1 MAPCEAPKSAAR
13 VSRISIL
20 PSGLLRSGEP
30 SMINRERRVF
40 KLRLRRRVPKRE
52 KPSAMPIP
60 QSLPPERSST
70 PGDQQIRRLALET
83 LDERLQ
89 RYRLVQP
96 KLEKQMMQSLQD
108 YGQVSPIIICPL
120 EGQTVLVDGFK
131 RLHAARSLKGFTHLN
146 ARTLEVDEQAAKAAL
161 FNLNRIVG
169 RPVELEEAW
178 IIYALVREDGLQ
190 QIEVAAM
197 LGRHKSWVNRRLAL
211 IERLCDEARESL
223 RLGLLTPTQGRHLT
237 RLPRGNQKAAM
248 TAATGAAL
256 TSRELS
262 DVVDLL
268 SASSTSEQTHFVL
281 SDPRE
286 ALRQS
291 QSSYVHQWDPRM
303 SAAGNRVAKRLGLL
317 LDCLG
322 KMNTWLR
329 YTGRAELQA
338 VDRQP
343 LTGGFVTLEQETKL
357 VGEATGDFLKE
368 LKLP

>member
-1 MAPCEAPKSAAR
+1 MSSFQELPQR
-13 VSRISIL
+13 VSTTWIGDTAR
-20 PSGLLRSGEP
+20 LLA
-30 SMINRERRVF
+30 I
-40 KLRLRRRVPKRE
+40 
-52 KPSAMPIP
+52 
-60 QSLPPERSST
+60 
-70 PGDQQIRRLALET
+70 ET

-96 KLEKQMMQSLQD
+96 KLERQMLQSLRD
-108 YGQVSPIIICPL
+108 YGQVSPIVVCQL
-120 EGQTVLVDGFK
+120 EGQMVLVDGFK
-131 RLHAARSLKGFTHLN
+131 RLHAARSLKGISQLN
-146 ARTLEVDEQAAKAAL
+146 ARLLETDEQGAKAAV

-190 QIEVAAM
+190 QIEAAQM

-223 RLGLLTPTQGRHLT
+223 RLGLLTPTQARHLT

-248 TAATGAAL
+248 ATATHAAL

-268 SASSTSEQTHFVL
+268 SASSTTEQTNFVL
-281 SDPRE
+281 TKPRE

-291 QSSYVHQWDPRM
+291 QDSYVHHWDPRL
-303 SAAGNRVAKRLGLL
+303 SAAGNRVAKRLAWL
-317 LDCLG
+317 LDNLA

-329 YTGRAELQA
+329 FEGRGQLQA
-338 VDRQP
+338 CDREP
-343 LTGGFVTLEQETKL
+343 ITSGFIRLEQESKL
-357 VGEATGDFLKE
+357 VTEATTDFLKE

>member
-1 MAPCEAPKSAAR
+1 
-13 VSRISIL
+13 
-20 PSGLLRSGEP
+20 
-30 SMINRERRVF
+30 
-40 KLRLRRRVPKRE
+40 
-52 KPSAMPIP
+52 MPISQQMP
-60 QSLPPERSST
+60 LEIQNFER
-70 PGDQQIRRLALET
+70 GDQDRMLALES

-96 KLEKQMMQSLQD
+96 KLEKQMTQSLKD
-108 YGQVSPIIICPL
+108 YGQVSPVIVCQL
-120 EGQTVLVDGFK
+120 QGQTVLVDGFK
-131 RLHAARSLKGFTHLN
+131 RLHAARFLKGFTHLT
-146 ARTLEVDEQAAKAAL
+146 ARTLEFDEQAAKAAL

-190 QIEVAAM
+190 QVEVAAM

-223 RLGLLTPTQGRHLT
+223 RLGLITPTQARHLT
-237 RLPRGNQKAAM
+237 RLPRGNQNAVMA
-248 TAATGAAL
+248 TATNASL

-268 SASSTSEQTHFVL
+268 TASSTTQQQDFVL
-281 SDPRE
+281 TKPRE

-291 QSSYVHQWDPRM
+291 QADYVHQWDPRM
-303 SAAGNRVAKRLGLL
+303 SASGNRIAKRLTLL
-317 LDCLG
+317 LDCTA

-338 VDRQP
+338 VDREP
-343 LTGGFVTLEQETKL
+343 LTSGFVKLQQEASL
-357 VGEATGDFLKE
+357 LSEATADFLKE

>member
-1 MAPCEAPKSAAR
+1 MGR
-13 VSRISIL
+13 MSRPRSVFPSDAHRNSTAGHVRLVPRSITISCTDTEFSRSYGFQSVRSHRRCQTL
-20 PSGLLRSGEP
+20 NRCLRSRSCTSAGQQD
-30 SMINRERRVF
+30 
-40 KLRLRRRVPKRE
+40 RL
-52 KPSAMPIP
+52 
-60 QSLPPERSST
+60 
-70 PGDQQIRRLALET
+70 LALET

-96 KLEKQMMQSLQD
+96 KLERQMTQSLQD
-108 YGQVSPIIICPL
+108 YGQVSPIIVCPL

-131 RLHAARSLKGFTHLN
+131 RLHAARSLKGFTHLQ
-146 ARTLEVDEQAAKAAL
+146 ARLLEVDEQAAKAAL

-223 RLGLLTPTQGRHLT
+223 RLGLLTPTQARHLT

-248 TAATGAAL
+248 TAATHAAL

-268 SASSTSEQTHFVL
+268 SASSTSEQTDFVL
-281 SDPRE
+281 SKPRE

-303 SAAGNRVAKRLGLL
+303 SAAGNRVAKRLAML
-317 LDCLG
+317 LDGLA

-343 LTGGFVTLEQETKL
+343 LTGGFVKLEQETKL
-357 VGEATGDFLKE
+357 VSEATGDFLKE

>member
-1 MAPCEAPKSAAR
+1 MPKPQP
-13 VSRISIL
+13 L
-20 PSGLLRSGEP
+20 PAECSFTSTGQQD
-30 SMINRERRVF
+30 
-40 KLRLRRRVPKRE
+40 RL
-52 KPSAMPIP
+52 
-60 QSLPPERSST
+60 
-70 PGDQQIRRLALET
+70 LALDS

-96 KLEKQMMQSLQD
+96 KLERQMTQSLKD
-108 YGQVSPIIICPL
+108 YGQVSPIIVCPL
-120 EGQTVLVDGFK
+120 EGETVLVDGFK
-131 RLHAARSLKGFTHLN
+131 RLRAARALKGFTHLS
-146 ARTLEVDEQAAKAAL
+146 ARLLEVDEQAAKAAV
-161 FNLNRIVG
+161 FNLNRVVG
-169 RPVELEEAW
+169 RPVELEESW

-223 RLGLLTPTQGRHLT
+223 RLGLLTPTQARHLI

-248 TAATGAAL
+248 TAATAAAL

-268 SASSTSEQTHFVL
+268 SASSTSEQTDFVL
-281 SDPRE
+281 AKPRE

-303 SAAGNRVAKRLGLL
+303 SAAGNRIAKRLGQL
-317 LDCLG
+317 LDSLA

-329 YTGRAELQA
+329 YTGRADLQA
-338 VDRQP
+338 VDREP
-343 LTGGFVTLEQETKL
+343 LTSGFVKLEAEASL
-357 VGEATGDFLKE
+357 VSEATGDFLKE

>member
-1 MAPCEAPKSAAR
+1 MPDSHQLPQQ
-13 VSRISIL
+13 VST
-20 PSGLLRSGEP
+20 
-30 SMINRERRVF
+30 NWV
-40 KLRLRRRVPKRE
+40 
-52 KPSAMPIP
+52 
-60 QSLPPERSST
+60 
-70 PGDQQIRRLALET
+70 GDQVRLLALDT

-96 KLEKQMMQSLQD
+96 KLERQMTQSLRD
-108 YGQVSPIIICPL
+108 YGQVSPVVVCQL
-120 EGQTVLVDGFK
+120 DGQTVLVDGFK
-131 RLHAARSLKGFTHLN
+131 RLHAARSLKGLEQLN
-146 ARTLEVDEQAAKAAL
+146 ARLLEIDEQGAKAAL

-190 QIEVAAM
+190 QIEAAQM

-223 RLGLLTPTQGRHLT
+223 RLGLLTPTQARHLT
-237 RLPRGNQKAAM
+237 RLPRGNQNAAM
-248 TAATGAAL
+248 QAATAASL

-268 SASSTSEQTHFVL
+268 SSSSTTEQTHFVL
-281 SDPRE
+281 SNPRQ

-291 QSSYVHQWDPRM
+291 QSTSVHHWDPRL
-303 SAAGNRVAKRLGLL
+303 SAAGNRVAKRLALL

-322 KMNTWLR
+322 KMNSWLR
-329 YTGRAELQA
+329 FEGRGQLKAC
-338 VDRQP
+338 DREP
-343 LTGGFVTLEQETKL
+343 LSPGFSKLEQESTL
-357 VGEATGDFLKE
+357 VAEATQDFLEE

>member
-1 MAPCEAPKSAAR
+1 MPE
-13 VSRISIL
+13 
-20 PSGLLRSGEP
+20 
-30 SMINRERRVF
+30 F
-40 KLRLRRRVPKRE
+40 Q
-52 KPSAMPIP
+52 PSAHPLP
-60 QSLPPERSST
+60 QAWI
-70 PGDQQIRRLALET
+70 GDEIRQLAIES

-96 KLEKQMMQSLQD
+96 KLERQMSQSLRD
-108 YGQVSPIIICPL
+108 YGQVSPVVVCRL
-120 EGQTVLVDGFK
+120 EGLAVLVDGFK
-131 RLHAARSLKGFTHLN
+131 RLHAARSLKGLTHLS
-146 ARTLEVDEQAAKAAL
+146 ARLLEADEQGAKAAI
-161 FNLNRIVG
+161 FNLNRVSG

-190 QIEVAAM
+190 QVEAAQL

-223 RLGLLTPTQGRHLT
+223 RLGLLTPTLARHLT
-237 RLPRGNQKAAM
+237 RLPRGNQAAAM
-248 TAATGAAL
+248 QAATEAAL

-268 SASSTSEQTHFVL
+268 SASSTTQQTGFVL
-281 SDPRE
+281 SKPRE

-291 QSSYVHQWDPRM
+291 QDAYVHHWDPRL
-303 SAAGNRVAKRLGLL
+303 SVAGNRVARRLAML
-317 LDCLG
+317 LDCLA

-329 YTGRAELQA
+329 LEGRGQLQA
-338 VDRQP
+338 CDREP
-343 LTGGFVTLEQETKL
+343 LTGGFVKLEQETEL

>member
-1 MAPCEAPKSAAR
+1 
-13 VSRISIL
+13 
-20 PSGLLRSGEP
+20 
-30 SMINRERRVF
+30 
-40 KLRLRRRVPKRE
+40 
-52 KPSAMPIP
+52 MPIP
-60 QSLPPERSST
+60 QPVPAECCFTSA
-70 PGDQQIRRLALET
+70 GQQDRFVALDS

-96 KLEKQMMQSLQD
+96 KLERQMTQSLKD
-108 YGQVSPIIICPL
+108 YGQVSPIIICLL
-120 EGQTVLVDGFK
+120 EGETVLVDGFK
-131 RLHAARSLKGFTHLN
+131 RLRAARSLKGFTHLG
-146 ARTLEVDEQAAKAAL
+146 ARLLEVDEQAAKAAV
-161 FNLNRIVG
+161 FNLNRVVG
-169 RPVELEEAW
+169 RPVELEESW

-190 QIEVAAM
+190 QTEVAAM

-223 RLGLLTPTQGRHLT
+223 RLGLLTPTQARHLI
-237 RLPRGNQKAAM
+237 RLPRGNQKAAIM
-248 TAATGAAL
+248 AANDAAL

-281 SDPRE
+281 SQPRE

-303 SAAGNRVAKRLGLL
+303 SAAGNRVAKRLGQL
-317 LDCLG
+317 LDGLARI
-322 KMNTWLR
+322 NSWLR

-338 VDRQP
+338 VDRQV
-343 LTGGFVTLEQETKL
+343 LTGGFVKLEQETKL
-357 VGEATGDFLKE
+357 VSEATGDFLQE

>member
-1 MAPCEAPKSAAR
+1 MPKSQQ
-13 VSRISIL
+13 SSPEYPSIS
-20 PSGLLRSGEP
+20 G
-30 SMINRERRVF
+30 
-40 KLRLRRRVPKRE
+40 
-52 KPSAMPIP
+52 
-60 QSLPPERSST
+60 T
-70 PGDQQIRRLALET
+70 QQDRPLALET
-83 LDERLQ
+83 LDERLR

-96 KLEKQMMQSLQD
+96 KLEQQMTQSLKD
-108 YGQVSPIIICPL
+108 YGQVSPIIVCPL

-131 RLHAARSLKGFTHLN
+131 RLHAARSLKGFTHLS
-146 ARTLEVDEQAAKAAL
+146 ARFLEIDQQAAKAAL
-161 FNLNRIVG
+161 FKLNRIVG
-169 RPVELEEAW
+169 RPVELEESW

-223 RLGLLTPTQGRHLT
+223 RLGLMTPTQARHLT

-248 TAATGAAL
+248 ATATEATL

-268 SASSTSEQTHFVL
+268 SAASTTEQKHFVL
-281 SDPRE
+281 SKPRE

-291 QSSYVHQWDPRM
+291 QSSYAHQWDPRM
-303 SAAGNRVAKRLGLL
+303 STSGNRAAKRLGQL
-317 LDCLG
+317 LDALS

-329 YTGRAELQA
+329 YSGRSELQA
-338 VDRQP
+338 IDREP
-343 LTGGFVTLEQETKL
+343 LTSGFVKLEQETQL
-357 VGEATGDFLKE
+357 VNEATGDFLKE

>member
-1 MAPCEAPKSAAR
+1 MPKSQQR
-13 VSRISIL
+13 PLEIQTF
-20 PSGLLRSGEP
+20 
-30 SMINRERRVF
+30 ER
-40 KLRLRRRVPKRE
+40 
-52 KPSAMPIP
+52 
-60 QSLPPERSST
+60 
-70 PGDQQIRRLALET
+70 GDQDRLLALQD

-96 KLEKQMMQSLQD
+96 KLEKQMTQSLKD
-108 YGQVSPIIICPL
+108 YGQVSPIIVCQL

-131 RLHAARSLKGFTHLN
+131 RLHAARSLKGFTHLK
-146 ARTLEVDEQAAKAAL
+146 ASTLEVDEQGAKAAL

-190 QIEVAAM
+190 QIEAATM

-211 IERLCDEARESL
+211 IERLCAEARESL
-223 RLGLLTPTQGRHLT
+223 RLGLMTPTQARHLT
-237 RLPRGNQKAAM
+237 RLPRGNQKAVMAS
-248 TAATGAAL
+248 ATDAAL

-268 SASSTSEQTHFVL
+268 TASSTTEQTNFVL
-281 SDPRE
+281 TKPRE

-291 QSSYVHQWDPRM
+291 QADYVHQWDPRM
-303 SAAGNRVAKRLGLL
+303 SASGNRVAKRLTLL
-317 LDCLG
+317 LDCLA

-338 VDRQP
+338 VDREP
-343 LTGGFVTLEQETKL
+343 LTSGFVKL
-357 VGEATGDFLKE
+357 QQEATLVSEATSDFLKE

>member
-1 MAPCEAPKSAAR
+1 
-13 VSRISIL
+13 
-20 PSGLLRSGEP
+20 
-30 SMINRERRVF
+30 
-40 KLRLRRRVPKRE
+40 
-52 KPSAMPIP
+52 MPISQQMP
-60 QSLPPERSST
+60 LEIQTFER
-70 PGDQQIRRLALET
+70 GDQDRMLALES

-96 KLEKQMMQSLQD
+96 KLEKQMTQSLKD
-108 YGQVSPIIICPL
+108 YGQVSPVIVCQL

-131 RLHAARSLKGFTHLN
+131 RLHAARFLKGFTHLT
-146 ARTLEVDEQAAKAAL
+146 ARTLEFDEQAAKAAL

-190 QIEVAAM
+190 QVEVATM

-223 RLGLLTPTQGRHLT
+223 RLGLITPTQARHLT
-237 RLPRGNQKAAM
+237 RLPRGNQNAVMA
-248 TAATGAAL
+248 TATNASL

-268 SASSTSEQTHFVL
+268 TASSTTQQQDFVL
-281 SDPRE
+281 TKPRE

-291 QSSYVHQWDPRM
+291 QADYVHQWDPRM
-303 SAAGNRVAKRLGLL
+303 SASGNRIAKRLALL

-338 VDRQP
+338 IDREP
-343 LTGGFVTLEQETKL
+343 LTSGFAKLQQEAAL
-357 VGEATGDFLKE
+357 VNEATGDFLKE